1 MGRVLV
7 WVGGIF
13 GSLGLAFVA
22 IAAWFYLDDRRFAES
37 ALHADGTVVAM
48 PESGGSDGYSYTPV
62 VEFRDRDGI
71 PHRFASGVS
80 SNPPRYSTGE
90 RVEVLYDPEAP
101 DEARIDSFLDRQ
113 FLPTVF
119 GGLGALFAAIGG
131 GLLFFVVRGRR
142 IAAQL
147 RATGVP
153 IQAKVTDIYLDPSMR
168 VNGRSPWRVA
178 CQATHPGTGK
188 LHSFKSEPV
197 WVDLS
202 DQLSG
207 REVRVLV
214 DPARPARHLVDLS
227 PYVDES
233 QTG

>member
-13 GSLGLAFVA
+13 GALGLVFVA
-22 IAAWFYLDDRRFAES
+22 IAGWAYLNDRSFAET
-37 ALHADGTVVAM
+37 AVHAQGWVVEM
-48 PESGGSDGYSYTPV
+48 NDTGGSDGYSYTPV
-62 VEFRDRDGI
+62 IEFRDADGTL
-71 PHRFASGVS
+71 HRFASGVS
-80 SNPPRYSTGE
+80 SNPPRYSIGE
-90 RVEVLYDPEAP
+90 SVEVLYQPGAP
-101 DEARIDSFLDRQ
+101 DEAVIDEFLDR
-113 FLPTVF
+113 FLLPAIF
-119 GGLGALFAAIGG
+119 GGLGTLFAAIGG
-131 GLLFFVVRGRR
+131 GLLFFVIRGRR

-153 IQAKVTDIYLDPSMR
+153 IQAKVTDIYLDTSMR